1 MKYSMF
7 YASAT
12 GNTKQLAE
20 AAEEVFAQETKV
32 EDPADADLVCV
43 GFGQMRGMQEK
54 KSENILKR
62 CITEKYFFSE
72 RRDSVTARRISTAS

>member
-32 EDPADADLVCV
+32 EDPAAADLVCV
-43 GFGQMRGMQEK
+43 GFWTNEGNAGEEVR
-54 KSENILKR
+54 KR

-72 RRDSVTARRISTAS
+72 RRDSVTARRIWTVS